1 MRHVARLDGAAHAVD
16 VLPGNGALLHQ
27 AGRVR
32 HNVAIAI
39 HAQRPSAG
47 NLDCDAMRIRM
58 RREHEVVFELML
70 VAVVD
75 NIDTGIDLGVAHFRA
90 LGAQATPVMLLTRD
104 DAQDQQVLADLRGA
118 DMYYFSGG
126 NPEHVIE
133 TLRDTPAWQIIRAGY
148 AAGAVLAGCSAG
160 AMMLGGYTLSVR
172 AVMRGQPPRWLP
184 GFGVAP
190 GIVLMP
196 HFDRVADFAGA
207 EMFRAI
213 LAAAPPDTTLVG
225 VDEDTA
231 LVHLPSDA
239 KQRWRVIGRQT
250 VSVFDREG
258 GRAIYRAGDA
268 VALGPL

>member
-1 MRHVARLDGAAHAVD
+1 MTNARRTR
-16 VLPGNGALLHQ
+16 PGALALVGSGEYLPQ
-27 AGRVR
+27 MEETDRFLLDTLGGPAAARV
-32 HNVAIAI
+32 VVIPTA
-39 HAQRPSAG
+39 SA
-47 NLDCDAMRIRM
+47 L
-58 RREHEVVFELML
+58 ELGMPERWNNMG
-70 VAVVD
+70 VD
-75 NIDTGIDLGVAHFRA
+75 HFRA
-90 LGAQATPVMLLTRD
+90 LGAQVSPVMLLTRD
-104 DAQDQQVLADLRGA
+104 DAQDERVLAELRGA
-118 DMYYFSGG
+118 DLYYFSGG

-172 AVMRGQPPRWLP
+172 SVMRGQPPRWLP

-190 GIVLMP
+190 GIVLLP

-231 LVHLPSDA
+231 LVHTPNRA
-239 KQRWRVIGRQT
+239 ERRWQVIGRQT
-250 VSVFDREG
+250 VSVFDHEG

>member
-1 MRHVARLDGAAHAVD
+1 MINAQRTQ
-16 VLPGNGALLHQ
+16 PGALALVGSGEYLPQ
-27 AGRVR
+27 MDATDRFLLDTLGGPALARV
-32 HNVAIAI
+32 VVIPTA
-39 HAQRPSAG
+39 SA
-47 NLDCDAMRIRM
+47 L
-58 RREHEVVFELML
+58 ELGMPERW
-70 VAVVD
+70 
-75 NIDTGIDLGVAHFRA
+75 NTMGVEHFRA
-90 LGAQATPVMLLTRD
+90 LGAQVTPVMLLTRD
-104 DAQDQQVLADLRGA
+104 DAQDERVLADLRA
-118 DMYYFSGG
+118 ANLYYFSGG

-133 TLRDTPAWQIIRAGY
+133 TLRDTPAWQIIRAGH

-172 AVMRGQPPRWLP
+172 AVMRGQPPQWLR
-184 GFGVAP
+184 GLGIAP

-231 LVHLPSDA
+231 LLHIPDVA
-239 KQRWRVIGRQT
+239 EQRWQVIGRQT
-250 VSVFDREG
+250 VSVFDHEG

-268 VALGPL
+268 VVLGSL